1 MLRWNDR
8 PATEV
13 VHIGAFKLFPSQ
25 RLLMRDAEVVK
36 LGSRSFDILLALA
49 DRPGEVVSKKEL
61 IAKVWPD
68 VFVEDVSLRVH
79 VAALRKALDCDGTRF
94 LANVPGRGYC
104 LVTPIV
110 RGTMEELPGSVP
122 AIEPAYPLPP
132 PLASMVGRDED
143 VRAICEKL
151 LARRFVT
158 VVGPGGVGKT
168 TTVLSAAHAFL
179 DEFLGAVC
187 LVELSPV
194 DSPQFLA
201 SAITSAFRRPVRA
214 QDPIPELATHLRGK
228 RVLLV
233 LDSCEH
239 LIAEAARVAERLFR
253 EAPDLYVLATS
264 REALRVEG
272 EHIYLLPPLVSPPE
286 DEKLTA
292 AEALAY
298 PAVQLFVN
306 RIESAGFSNGLVD
319 EDARIVSGMCRQ
331 LGGIA
336 LAIELAAGRVAAY
349 GIRDT
354 ASLLNGQFALLWPG
368 RRTAPPRQQTLNAT
382 LDWSYDLLSDDERKV
397 FRQLSVFTGGFTL
410 DAACRVVTGDEPGS
424 FEFHGI
430 VASLVAKSLAS
441 ADPGASRRYRLLD
454 MTRTYAESKLQR
466 AGESLD
472 LRRRH
477 AIYYR
482 DLLAQAARENQ
493 DPRALAVEIDNI
505 RAALSWSFKPSG
517 DSELG
522 VQLAALSATAW
533 LGLGLLTEC
542 HDWMK
547 TASKLLDDTP
557 APLPQQLGI
566 CMALWSTLLFTASDI
581 SEFKPV
587 WNKAFGLAVSLGDI
601 ESQMSCHLALWAFQV
616 RVPRYADCLAV
627 AEDCLRTAERTDD
640 SGAIGQAEWMLGQS
654 NLHLGR
660 LEEAMS
666 HYRRFIAVDT
676 EASRLAMMKQT
687 GYDRRSDAL
696 GNLSCLLWLTGSPEQ
711 ALRIASEAVSVAR
724 SLEFPLPI
732 AVAGMWNGLTH
743 YFIEPDIDKIEA
755 DMVDLVEYART
766 HGIVQF
772 QGFALSILGLCQA
785 RRGQLDEARRLVEE
799 GLRLQDASHIRVFHP
814 IIRSE
819 LAEAAANL
827 GRLEDAELILRQ
839 NDRDDVNDPEHWWTP
854 EILRIKGVVAE
865 AAGQVDRGADLC
877 RRAAAL
883 ARRQGALSFELRAA
897 KTMGQMRAPHPHEA
911 LELLDSVYG
920 RFVEGF
926 STPDLLKAKRL
937 IDELKKSS
945 NRPDLQYSI

>member
-1 MLRWNDR
+1 M
-8 PATEV
+8 
-13 VHIGAFKLFPSQ
+13 K
-25 RLLMRDAEVVK
+25 DAEVIK
-36 LGSRSFDILLALA
+36 LGSRSFDILLALT
-49 DRPGEVVSKKEL
+49 DRPGEIVSQREL
-61 IAKVWPD
+61 IEKVWPD

-79 VAALRKALDCDGTRF
+79 VAALRKALDCDGTRC

-104 LVTPIV
+104 LVAPIV
-110 RGTMEELPGSVP
+110 RGTMEELPESVP

-132 PLASMVGRDED
+132 PLARMVGRDED

-151 LARRFVT
+151 LAHRFVT

-168 TTVLSAAHAFL
+168 TTVLSTAHEL
-179 DEFLGAVC
+179 LEEFLGAVC

-194 DSPQFLA
+194 NSPQFLA
-201 SAITSAFRRPVRA
+201 SAITSAFRLPVRA

-239 LIAEAARVAERLFR
+239 LIAEAARIAERLFR
-253 EAPDLYVLATS
+253 EASDLYILATS
-264 REALRVEG
+264 REALRMEG
-272 EHIYLLPPLVSPPE
+272 EHVYLLPPLISPPE

-306 RIESAGFSNGLVD
+306 RIVSAGFGSGLVD

-354 ASLLNGQFALLWPG
+354 ASLLNSQFALLWPG

-382 LDWSYDLLSDDERKV
+382 LDWSYDLLSDDERKL

-410 DAACRVVTGDEPGS
+410 DAACRVVTGEPGILES
-424 FEFHGI
+424 QGI

-441 ADPGASRRYRLLD
+441 VDPGASERYRLLD
-454 MTRTYAESKLQR
+454 MTRTYAESKLQL

-493 DPRALAVEIDNI
+493 DPRALAAEIDNI

-517 DSELG
+517 DSKLG
-522 VQLAALSATAW
+522 VELAALSATAW

-547 TASKLLDDTP
+547 TASRLLDDTS

-566 CMALWSTLLFTASDI
+566 CMALASTLLFTASDI
-581 SEFKPV
+581 GEFKPV
-587 WNKAFGLAVSLGDI
+587 WNKAFDLAVSLGDI
-601 ESQMSCHLALWAFQV
+601 ESQMSCHLALWALQV
-616 RVPRYADCLAV
+616 REPRYADCLAV
-627 AEDCLRTAERTDD
+627 AEDCLRTAERSDNP
-640 SGAIGQAEWMLGQS
+640 GAIGQAEWMLGQS

-666 HYRRFIAVDT
+666 HYQRFLAVDT

-711 ALRIASEAVSVAR
+711 ALRIGSEAASVAA

-732 AVAGMWNGLTH
+732 AVAGMWNGLTQ

-755 DMVDLVEYART
+755 DMVDLVEHART

-772 QGFALSILGLCQA
+772 QGFGLSILGLCQA
-785 RRGQLDEARRLVEE
+785 RRGQFDEARRLVEE

-814 IIRSE
+814 VIRSE
-819 LAEAAANL
+819 LAAAAANL
-827 GRLEDAELILRQ
+827 GRLEDAESILLQ
-839 NDRDDVNDPEHWWTP
+839 NDRDDVNDPEHWWTS

-865 AAGQVDRGADLC
+865 AAGRVDDGADLC

-883 ARRQGALSFELRAA
+883 ARRRGALSFELRAA
-897 KTMGQMRAPHPHEA
+897 TTLGQMRAPPPHEA

-926 STPDLLKAKRL
+926 QTPDLVKAKQL
-937 IDELKKSS
+937 IDELKLSS
-945 NRPDLQYSI
+945 NRPDSQDSV

>member
-1 MLRWNDR
+1 
-8 PATEV
+8 
-13 VHIGAFKLFPSQ
+13 
-25 RLLMRDAEVVK
+25 
-36 LGSRSFDILLALA
+36 
-49 DRPGEVVSKKEL
+49 
-61 IAKVWPD
+61 
-68 VFVEDVSLRVH
+68 
-79 VAALRKALDCDGTRF
+79 
-94 LANVPGRGYC
+94 
-104 LVTPIV
+104 
-110 RGTMEELPGSVP
+110 
-122 AIEPAYPLPP
+122 
-132 PLASMVGRDED
+132 MVGRDED

-168 TTVLSAAHAFL
+168 TTVLSAAHALL

-253 EAPDLYVLATS
+253 EALDLYILATS

-306 RIESAGFSNGLVD
+306 RIESVGFSNGLVD

-410 DAACRVVTGDEPGS
+410 DAASRVVTGDEPGS

-493 DPRALAVEIDNI
+493 DP
-505 RAALSWSFKPSG
+505 
-517 DSELG
+517 
-522 VQLAALSATAW
+522 
-533 LGLGLLTEC
+533 
-542 HDWMK
+542 
-547 TASKLLDDTP
+547 
-557 APLPQQLGI
+557 
-566 CMALWSTLLFTASDI
+566 STTFA
-581 SEFKPV
+581 
-587 WNKAFGLAVSLGDI
+587 
-601 ESQMSCHLALWAFQV
+601 
-616 RVPRYADCLAV
+616 
-627 AEDCLRTAERTDD
+627 
-640 SGAIGQAEWMLGQS
+640 
-654 NLHLGR
+654 
-660 LEEAMS
+660 
-666 HYRRFIAVDT
+666 
-676 EASRLAMMKQT
+676 
-687 GYDRRSDAL
+687 RRSVGRSSPRAIPSWAC
-696 GNLSCLLWLTGSPEQ
+696 NWLRCPRRPGS
-711 ALRIASEAVSVAR
+711 VWV
-724 SLEFPLPI
+724 FLPSAMI
-732 AVAGMWNGLTH
+732 G
-743 YFIEPDIDKIEA
+743 
-755 DMVDLVEYART
+755 
-766 HGIVQF
+766 
-772 QGFALSILGLCQA
+772 
-785 RRGQLDEARRLVEE
+785 
-799 GLRLQDASHIRVFHP
+799 
-814 IIRSE
+814 
-819 LAEAAANL
+819 
-827 GRLEDAELILRQ
+827 
-839 NDRDDVNDPEHWWTP
+839 
-854 EILRIKGVVAE
+854 
-865 AAGQVDRGADLC
+865 
-877 RRAAAL
+877 
-883 ARRQGALSFELRAA
+883 
-897 KTMGQMRAPHPHEA
+897 
-911 LELLDSVYG
+911 
-920 RFVEGF
+920 
-926 STPDLLKAKRL
+926 
-937 IDELKKSS
+937 
-945 NRPDLQYSI
+945 

>member
-8 PATEV
+8 PAPEV
-13 VHIGAFKLFPSQ
+13 VHIGAFKLLPSQ
-25 RLLMRDAEVVK
+25 RLLMKDAEVIK

-49 DRPGEVVSKKEL
+49 DRPGEIVSQREL
-61 IAKVWPD
+61 IEKVWPD
-68 VFVEDVSLRVH
+68 VFVENVSLRVH
-79 VAALRKALDCDGTRF
+79 VAALRKALDCDGTRC

-104 LVTPIV
+104 LVAPIV

-122 AIEPAYPLPP
+122 AIEPAFPLPP
-132 PLASMVGRDED
+132 PLARMVGRDED
-143 VRAICEKL
+143 VRAICKKL
-151 LARRFVT
+151 LAHRFVT

-168 TTVLSAAHAFL
+168 TTVLSTAHEL
-179 DEFLGAVC
+179 LEEFLGAVC

-194 DSPQFLA
+194 NSQQFLA
-201 SAITSAFRRPVRA
+201 SAITSAFRLPVRA

-239 LIAEAARVAERLFR
+239 LIAEAARIAERLFR
-253 EAPDLYVLATS
+253 EASDLYILATS

-272 EHIYLLPPLVSPPE
+272 EHIYLLPPLISPPE

-298 PAVQLFVN
+298 PAVQLFIN
-306 RIESAGFSNGLVD
+306 RIVSAGFGSGLVD

-354 ASLLNGQFALLWPG
+354 ASLLNSQFALLWPG

-382 LDWSYDLLSDDERKV
+382 LDWSYDLLSDDERKL
-397 FRQLSVFTGGFTL
+397 FRRLSVFTGGFTR
-410 DAACRVVTGDEPGS
+410 DAACRVATGEPGS
-424 FEFHGI
+424 LESQGI

-441 ADPGASRRYRLLD
+441 VDPGASERYRLLD
-454 MTRTYAESKLQR
+454 MTRTYAESKLQL

-493 DPRALAVEIDNI
+493 DPRALAADIDNI

-517 DSELG
+517 DAKLG
-522 VQLAALSATAW
+522 VELAALSATVW

-547 TASKLLDDTP
+547 TASRLLDDTS

-566 CMALWSTLLFTASDI
+566 CMALASTLLFTASDI
-581 SEFKPV
+581 GEFKPV
-587 WNKAFGLAVSLGDI
+587 WDKAFDLAVSLGDI
-601 ESQMSCHLALWAFQV
+601 ESQMSCHLALWALQV
-616 RVPRYADCLAV
+616 REPRYADCLAV
-627 AEDCLRTAERTDD
+627 AEDCLRTAERSDNP
-640 SGAIGQAEWMLGQS
+640 GAIGQAEWMLGQS

-666 HYRRFIAVDT
+666 HYQRFIAVDT

-711 ALRIASEAVSVAR
+711 ALRMGSEAVAVAR

-732 AVAGMWNGLTH
+732 AVAGMWNGLTQ
-743 YFIEPDIDKIEA
+743 YFIEPDIDRIEA
-755 DMVDLVEYART
+755 DMVDLVEHART

-772 QGFALSILGLCQA
+772 QGFGLSILGLCQA
-785 RRGQLDEARRLVEE
+785 RRGQLDEARRLVDE

-814 IIRSE
+814 VIRSE
-819 LAEAAANL
+819 LAGAAADL
-827 GRLEDAELILRQ
+827 GRREDAESILLQ
-839 NDRDDVNDPEHWWTP
+839 NDREDVNDPEHWWTP
-854 EILRIKGVVAE
+854 EILRLKGVVAE
-865 AAGQVDRGADLC
+865 AAGRVDDGADLC
-877 RRAAAL
+877 RRGAAL
-883 ARRQGALSFELRAA
+883 ARRRGALSFELRAA
-897 KTMGQMRAPHPHEA
+897 TTLGQMRAPPPHEA
-911 LELLDSVYG
+911 LELLESVYD

-926 STPDLLKAKRL
+926 QTPDLVKAKQL
-937 IDELKKSS
+937 IDELKMSGH
-945 NRPDLQYSI
+945 RPDLPYST